1 MRGLLILM
9 LSLWAQAALTQGFAL
24 HDLTRLAEASRTALG
39 PEAAAQAAPLHLGVN
54 CSSCRGAPTIELQLG
69 RLTDGTEERVR
80 SGRTSL
86 GALETLCVRRNPD
99 CRLSALPAG
108 PAIGWLSVYA
118 LERGAGATAVI
129 LRGGDLLTI
138 EARAADRGAA
148 EDSVRRLTE
157 AVLPRIVGP

>member
-1 MRGLLILM
+1 MP
-9 LSLWAQAALTQGFAL
+9 T
-24 HDLTRLAEASRTALG
+24 LG
-39 PEAAAQAAPLHLGVN
+39 PA
-54 CSSCRGAPTIELQLG
+54 
-69 RLTDGTEERVR
+69 
-80 SGRTSL
+80 
-86 GALETLCVRRNPD
+86 
-99 CRLSALPAG
+99 AG